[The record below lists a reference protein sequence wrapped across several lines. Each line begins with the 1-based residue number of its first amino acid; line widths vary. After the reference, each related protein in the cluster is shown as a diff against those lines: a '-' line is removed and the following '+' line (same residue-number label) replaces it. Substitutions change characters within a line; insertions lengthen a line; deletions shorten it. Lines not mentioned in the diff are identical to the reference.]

1 MAKQVVGTD
10 MVGRKGLLGNEDRT
24 LEDDEL
30 VWIQCAR
37 LLLTLTQP
45 ELNDLCTCLKKIL
58 NNLIDH
64 PGEEKFS
71 TLKFSNEHLKKH
83 LFAYNG
89 GKEILMGV
97 GFRSDLLIDG
107 KGGEEKVLRLPV
119 GYAQHPQPFV
129 EQSRACL
136 GWLDHTAQRIA
147 ALIERKQ
154 QLGIATLRQVGAELI
169 CSVQL
174 PTREVAKGGFLLRD
188 TAQDVY
194 QFAQS
199 FFQLD
204 AREHVCVREPHQ
216 PAPLENSC
224 A

>member
-1 MAKQVVGTD
+1 MAKQVVGAD

-71 TLKFSNEHLKKH
+71 SLKFSNEHLKRH
-83 LFAYNG
+83 LFGYNG

-97 GFRSDLLIDG
+97 GFRSDMLIDG
-107 KGGEEKVLRLPV
+107 KGGEEKMLRLPV
-119 GYAQHPQPFV
+119 GYAQHLFFGTCRSLP
-129 EQSRACL
+129 
-136 GWLDHTAQRIA
+136 
-147 ALIERKQ
+147 
-154 QLGIATLRQVGAELI
+154 
-169 CSVQL
+169 L
-174 PTREVAKGGFLLRD
+174 PTASVSVLGPA
-188 TAQDVY
+188 A
-194 QFAQS
+194 
-199 FFQLD
+199 
-204 AREHVCVREPHQ
+204 VREE
-216 PAPLENSC
+216 AKILEQRT
-224 A
+224 AAADEVFEALDLFQALFDLLWRALDFRGQTTERHGGALHFFKGIMRKA